1 MKIEKLETE
10 KLIDIASS
18 SRPDSFDNFVG
29 QEHIKSVL
37 KTWIASSKHRWE
49 PMWHILLCWS
59 SGFGKTTIANIIAKQ
74 SNVNIK
80 AITWYAINKPAEIIT
95 VLNSLEKGDIL
106 FIDEIHR
113 LKPNVE
119 EVLYIAM
126 EDFVIDMVMPDG
138 SNVRVPL
145 EEFTLIGATTKSE
158 SLTTPLKNRFV
169 YDFHLMDYND
179 EEKIKIIKKYLDLW
193 GIDYSDWIL
202 DDIRKNVS
210 STPREI
216 YNFAIKLRDFLI
228 VENNKIMNLDV
239 VVWEDF
245 IKHHKIEEWGISP
258 IQQKYLE
265 VLSEY
270 DRPIWIKTISTHLW
284 INEKAIEEDIEP
296 LLIKLWKVEKTVKG
310 RIIL

>member
-1 MKIEKLETE
+1 MKIEKLDT
-10 KLIDIASS
+10 KWLIDVSFS
-18 SRPDSFDNFVG
+18 SRPDNFENFVW
-29 QEHIKSVL
+29 QEHIKSIL
-37 KTWIASSKHRWE
+37 KTWISSAKHRWE
-49 PMWHILLCWS
+49 PMWHILLCGA

-80 AITWYAINKPAEIIT
+80 AITWYAINKPAEIVSI
-95 VLNSLEKGDIL
+95 LNSLEKWDVL

-138 SNVRVPL
+138 SNVRVPI
-145 EEFTLIGATTKSE
+145 EEFTLIWATTKSE

-169 YDFHLMDYND
+169 YDFHLMDYTDD
-179 EEKIKIIKKYLDLW
+179 EKVSIIKRYLDIWDIKYKNEIL
-193 GIDYSDWIL
+193 SDI
-202 DDIRKNVS
+202 KNNVS

-228 VENNKIMNLDV
+228 VENNKSMNLNTD
-239 VVWEDF
+239 VWEEF
-245 IKHHKIEEWGISP
+245 IKYHKIEKWWISP

-265 VLSEY
+265 ILSNY
-270 DRPIWIKTISTHLW
+270 DRPIWIKTIATHLW

-296 LLIKLWKVEKTVKG
+296 LLIKLGKIEKTLKG
-310 RIIL
+310 RILI